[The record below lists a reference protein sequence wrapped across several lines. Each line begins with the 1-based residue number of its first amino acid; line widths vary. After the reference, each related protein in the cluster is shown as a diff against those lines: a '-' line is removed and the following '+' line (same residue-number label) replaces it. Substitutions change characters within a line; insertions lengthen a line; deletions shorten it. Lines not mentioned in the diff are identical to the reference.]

1 MGASHHCSKCLPTSG
16 WLQTLLS
23 GFDKINIR
31 KLEGV
36 EEEAGEGLVRGWEV
50 CKGEGT
56 TVRVQ
61 GTHREV
67 GGWEGT
73 QC

>member
-1 MGASHHCSKCLPTSG
+1 M
-16 WLQTLLS
+16 
-23 GFDKINIR
+23 
-31 KLEGV
+31 